1 MTKWQHLNG
10 AEKKKQKEKQ
20 TDWDE
25 TARRIPTSKTY
36 KGKKQE
42 HRGGSENENTR
53 EKRGD

>member
-10 AEKKKQKEKQ
+10 TEKKQKEKQ